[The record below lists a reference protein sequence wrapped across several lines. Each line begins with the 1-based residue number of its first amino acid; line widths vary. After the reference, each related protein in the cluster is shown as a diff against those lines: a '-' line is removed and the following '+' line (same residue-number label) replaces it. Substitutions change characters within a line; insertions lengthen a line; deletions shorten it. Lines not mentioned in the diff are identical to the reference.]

1 MEAEGLFPSLGLGFP
16 LSHRERELPCFLHQD
31 VMRSKE
37 AICMIGLLRH
47 STQSE
52 DSPDAVLAFEGS
64 RSVRE
69 TQGRAWPCDQAII
82 QEILSHVWLWLH

>member
-1 MEAEGLFPSLGLGFP
+1 
-16 LSHRERELPCFLHQD
+16 
-31 VMRSKE
+31 MRSKE
-37 AICMIGLLRH
+37 AISMIGLLRH

>member
-1 MEAEGLFPSLGLGFP
+1 
-16 LSHRERELPCFLHQD
+16 
-31 VMRSKE
+31 
-37 AICMIGLLRH
+37 MIGLLRH